1 MKIRVLVVDD
11 SAFMRKVITDMIHLQ
26 KEIEVIDTARNGS
39 EAVEK
44 VKTLKPDV
52 VTLDIEMPVMDGL
65 TALEKIMEK
74 DPLPVIMLS
83 SLTKEGADA
92 TIRSLELGAVDFI
105 TKPSSVFKINT
116 EDVKN
121 ELVSKIVMASKISMK
136 SKSLRK
142 SLDFKKEKD
151 DNVTKSYS
159 GSSTQSTSS
168 GFTSRNSVENTS
180 NTVEYGSRRG
190 LGGNRIDKIVA
201 IGTSTGGPRAL
212 QSVIPRIP
220 GNINASFIVVQHM
233 PPGFTKSLAERMN
246 TLSELSVKEAEHG
259 DVLKQGWVYI
269 APGDHHL
276 KLKKSGQEWIIQL
289 SQDELVSGHRPSVDA
304 MMYSIADNKIG
315 NVVGVIMTGMGADG
329 AKGLA
334 RVKQENK
341 GFVIAQDEES
351 CVVFGMPKSTIQ
363 LGVVDRVVTLND
375 IANEI
380 VRAVGV

>member
-26 KEIEVIDTARNGS
+26 KDIEVIDTARNGS

-65 TALEKIMEK
+65 TALERIMEK

-116 EDVKN
+116 DDVKN
-121 ELVSKIVMASKISMK
+121 ELISKIVMASKISIK

-151 DNVTKSYS
+151 EGMTKSYS
-159 GSSTQSTSS
+159 GTTQSSSSSST
-168 GFTSRNSVENTS
+168 SRGNVDHSNSAT
-180 NTVEYGSRRG
+180 EYGSRRG

-246 TLSELSVKEAEHG
+246 SLSELSVKEAEHG

-269 APGDHHL
+269 APGDQHL
-276 KLKKSGQEWIIQL
+276 KLKKSGQEWVIQL
-289 SQDELVSGHRPSVDA
+289 SQDDLVSGHRPSVDA
-304 MMYSIADNKIG
+304 MMYSIADNKIS

-334 RVKQENK
+334 RVKNENK

>member
-1 MKIRVLVVDD
+1 MMKIRVLVVDD
-11 SAFMRKVITDMIHLQ
+11 SAFMRKVIADMIQQQLN
-26 KEIEVIDTARNGS
+26 IEVIDTAKNGA

-44 VKTLKPDV
+44 IKLLKPDV
-52 VTLDIEMPVMDGL
+52 VTLDIEMPIMDGL
-65 TALEKIMEK
+65 TALEKIMETE
-74 DPLPVIMLS
+74 PLPVIMLS

-121 ELVSKIVMASKISMK
+121 ELISKIVMASKISMK
-136 SKSLRK
+136 TKNTRK
-142 SLDFKKEKD
+142 MFDFKKEKD
-151 DNVTKSYS
+151 ESVSKTV
-159 GSSTQSTSS
+159 SS
-168 GFTSRNSVENTS
+168 GQPKVSKTSESSLTDSQFKRAV
-180 NTVEYGSRRG
+180 
-190 LGGNRIDKIVA
+190 GGNRIDKIVA

-246 TLSELSVKEAEHG
+246 TLSELNVKEAENG
-259 DVLKQGWVYI
+259 DILKQGWVYI
-269 APGDHHL
+269 APGDQHL
-276 KLKKSGQEWIIQL
+276 KLRRSGSEWAIQL
-289 SQDELVSGHRPSVDA
+289 TQDDLVSGHRPSVDA
-304 MMYSIADNKIG
+304 MMYSIADQKIP

-329 AKGLA
+329 AKGLV
-334 RVKQENK
+334 RVKNENK
-341 GFVIAQDEES
+341 GYVIAQDEES

-363 LGVVDRVVTLND
+363 LGCVDKVVTLND

-380 VRAVGV
+380 VKAVGV